1 MCKPIIPHLDS
12 PCTVII
18 ILYYKGIISKENIL
32 YLGQIESNKLI
43 LCKSEPAPGLILKPR
58 SALILSLIKR
68 IQSIKT
74 CRVGFFAIANRYCHT
89 PSGNIAYKDNT
100 ISQYMGI
107 IYGDAVHN
115 VGSTVSLNTV
125 KQYLSRD
132 RILKIFEFKDQIL
145 IFLILNLCHV
155 YI

>member
-1 MCKPIIPHLDS
+1 
-12 PCTVII
+12 
-18 ILYYKGIISKENIL
+18 
-32 YLGQIESNKLI
+32 
-43 LCKSEPAPGLILKPR
+43 
-58 SALILSLIKR
+58 
-68 IQSIKT
+68 
-74 CRVGFFAIANRYCHT
+74 
-89 PSGNIAYKDNT
+89 
-100 ISQYMGI
+100 MGI